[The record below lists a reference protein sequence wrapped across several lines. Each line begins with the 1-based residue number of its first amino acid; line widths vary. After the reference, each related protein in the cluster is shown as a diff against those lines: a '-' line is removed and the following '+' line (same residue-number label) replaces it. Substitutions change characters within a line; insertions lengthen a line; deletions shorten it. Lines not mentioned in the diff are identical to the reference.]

1 MARTTTTTKAKT
13 KTKKATTRT
22 AAARSRKTTAVS
34 AKAKQ
39 PTITTKKQRDVI
51 GQLRRLHFINFLSA
65 VVLAIAAG
73 LLMQPK
79 TFQLLVGHF
88 GRDALSSQTHTVFA
102 PAYEAVYDIEVRWVL
117 VAVLGITALFSLLL
131 LTRLAR
137 QYSVGLEN
145 RLSKWRWIEGAIT
158 SALIIELIAVVSGV
172 ADLPTL
178 KVLGGI
184 MVVTAALGWIAER
197 ENAGNAGR
205 PVKGAFFTSILSGL
219 LPWLLIAWYAV
230 ASTLYGAVRY
240 PWYVYALYAA
250 VVIGWVLM
258 TVNQWFGY
266 KLRKAWGDY
275 RVVER
280 NAGAVGIVTKVAFA
294 VILII
299 GLQR

>member
-1 MARTTTTTKAKT
+1 MARTTTSTKAKT
-13 KTKKATTRT
+13 KTKKPATR
-22 AAARSRKTTAVS
+22 AAATRKTTTVKDAPKRAVVT
-34 AKAKQ
+34 AQ
-39 PTITTKKQRDVI
+39 KQRDVI
-51 GQLRRLHFINFLSA
+51 GQLRKLHFANFLAA
-65 VVLAIAAG
+65 VVLAVAAV

-102 PAYEAVYDIEVRWVL
+102 PAFESVYDVEVRWVF
-117 VAVLGITALFSLLL
+117 VTILGITALFSVLL
-131 LTRLAR
+131 LTRVAK
-137 QYSVGLEN
+137 QYRLGLEN
-145 RLSKWRWIEGAIT
+145 RLSKWRWIEAAIT
-158 SALIIELIAVVSGV
+158 SALMIELVAVLSGV

-178 KVLGGI
+178 KVLGGV

-205 PVKGAFFTSILSGL
+205 PVRGAFLTSILSGL
-219 LPWLLIAWYAV
+219 LPWLLIGWYAV
-230 ASTLYGAVRY
+230 ASTVYGAVRY

-250 VVIGWVLM
+250 VLIGWILM

-266 KLRKAWGDY
+266 KLRKAWSDY

-280 NAGAVGIVTKVAFA
+280 NAVALSILTKVAFA
-294 VILII
+294 VILIV